1 MTIIRLAIVEDDPVW
16 MNCLCEYIE
25 KENDITVIEK
35 ATTKEEALQIN
46 IENIDVILLDLTLSD
61 SNDDENLN
69 GLEVASHWNDRD
81 FKNIIMLTSW
91 EEQEIIL
98 EAFDNGAINYVTKT
112 SYRDIPGT
120 IRDAYQGKVSIHS
133 DVSFTLV
140 NALKTERKIS
150 VLTPSE
156 REVYKLKEKGLN
168 KNQIADMLFKSV
180 ETIKKQ
186 FKMINSK
193 IKK

>member
-1 MTIIRLAIVEDDPVW
+1 MTIIRLAVVEDDPVW
-16 MNCLCEYIE
+16 MKCLCEYVE
-25 KENDITVIEK
+25 KEHDMTVIQK
-35 ATTKEEALQIN
+35 AATKEEALQIN
-46 IENIDVILLDLTLSD
+46 IEDIDVILLDLTLSD

-69 GLEVASHWNDRD
+69 GLQVANHLNNIGL
-81 FKNIIMLTSW
+81 KNIIMLTSW

-98 EAFDNGAINYVTKT
+98 EAFDSGAINYLTKS

-120 IRDAYQGKVSIHS
+120 IRDAYKGKVSIHS
-133 DVSFTLV
+133 DVSSTLV

-156 REVYKLKEKGLN
+156 KEVYKLKEKGLN
-168 KNQIADMLFKSV
+168 KNQIADLLYKSV

-186 FKMINSK
+186 FKMINNK
-193 IKK
+193 IK